1 MYSYFDSLVFCNLF
15 RFAENR
21 LRVVLG
27 RTFRLQNSS
36 SEQIFDVE
44 KYWIHEQYDDETYD
58 NDIGETYK
66 SHGNQIL
73 MITKTSQLWQGY
85 CYYIYYVFKYT
96 LLFKRLG
103 FLSLFCSPKLHFF
116 Y

>member
-1 MYSYFDSLVFCNLF
+1 M
-15 RFAENR
+15 
-21 LRVVLG
+21 VLG

-58 NDIGETYK
+58 NDIGETDK

-73 MITKTSQLWQGY
+73 MITKTTVSCGRDTVIIFIIDLN
-85 CYYIYYVFKYT
+85 I
-96 LLFKRLG
+96 
-103 FLSLFCSPKLHFF
+103 H
-116 Y
+116 